1 MNTTIAPVFASLAW
15 VLRDYV
21 KSKKITSLSYCSG
34 VLAGLVAITPACGFV
49 PPWAAIVIG
58 ILAGLF
64 SHFLCAIKFTVGYDD
79 TLDAFGVHGGS
90 GFLGLILTG
99 FFASSDI
106 AKMDGTV
113 NGGGGFINGNWRQVG
128 YQTGAAVVV
137 AAWCFVITYLLALI
151 FSKIPALSLRCTVQD
166 ELLGLDYVQLGE
178 KAYEL
183 ASNAV
188 LGLEEG
194 NLVSRV
200 SHVNLKAMA
209 EAEDKAKVHPV

>member
-1 MNTTIAPVFASLAW
+1 MNTTVAPIFASITW

-21 KSKKITSLSYCSG
+21 KSKKISSLSYCSG

-49 PPWAAIVIG
+49 PPWAAIIIG
-58 ILAGLF
+58 ILGALF
-64 SHFLCAIKFTVGYDD
+64 SHFLCALKFTVGYDD

-99 FFASSDI
+99 VFASSEI
-106 AKMDGTV
+106 ALMDGTI
-113 NGGGGFINGNWRQVG
+113 NGGGGFINGNWKQVG
-128 YQTGAAVVV
+128 YQTIAALVSS
-137 AAWCFVITYLLALI
+137 AWCFVITYLLAFG
-151 FSKIPALSLRCTVQD
+151 FSKVPALSLRSTLQD
-166 ELLGLDYVQLGE
+166 ELLGLDYVELGE

-200 SHVNLKAMA
+200 SHVNMRAMA
-209 EAEDKAKVHPV
+209 EAEDKGRVHPL